1 MTDLDLLKVRVIV
14 TDAEALGRLEPAAVR
29 AYLANAGWTRARER
43 ATGAI
48 WTRQLDD
55 SVASVF
61 QPNDPTYADFALRM
75 GVLLSALAIAED
87 RSQLAVLADL
97 GTANAPV
104 PSGAERIAVERRG
117 QIEAEGWTPEHD
129 DQHDDGEIAAAAVC
143 YAVPPDLRDT
153 RPGTIPD
160 LWPFEDSS
168 WEPTPDDRVRELVK
182 AGALIAAEIDRL
194 VRQAERRPQPTEA
207 EG

>member
-1 MTDLDLLKVRVIV
+1 MTDLDLLKVRAIV
-14 TDAEALGRLEPAAVR
+14 TDAEVLGRLDPAAV
-29 AYLANAGWTRARER
+29 ATYLANAGWMRARER

-48 WTRQLDD
+48 WTRRLND

-61 QPNDPTYADFALRM
+61 LPNDPTYADFALRM
-75 GVLLSALAIAED
+75 GVLLSALAIVED

-97 GTANAPV
+97 CAAAAPV
-104 PSGAERIAVERRG
+104 PAGAERIAAERRR
-117 QIEAEGWTPEHD
+117 QVEAKGWTPDHD
-129 DQHDDGEIAAAAVC
+129 DRHPGEELAAAAVC

-153 RPGTIPD
+153 RPDTIPD

-194 VRQAERRPQPTEA
+194 LRARP
-207 EG
+207 